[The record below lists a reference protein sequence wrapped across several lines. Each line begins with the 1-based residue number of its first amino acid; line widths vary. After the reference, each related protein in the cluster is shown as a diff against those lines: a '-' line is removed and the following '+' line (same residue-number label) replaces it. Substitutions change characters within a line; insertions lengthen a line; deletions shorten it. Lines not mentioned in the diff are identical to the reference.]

1 MLAWE
6 HILSV
11 LASLLRLCCA
21 FEASPVGDIREDF
34 LEPSVEFVSREE
46 QSDELCELVLRLLCW
61 LLFWLAVEVVLD
73 CSVALDCCV
82 IERVCMRSMLGP
94 WLCVAFS
101 LWPDTREGD

>member
-46 QSDELCELVLRLLCW
+46 HSGELCELVLRLLCW
-61 LLFWLAVEVVLD
+61 LLVWLALKVVMFET
-73 CSVALDCCV
+73 S
-82 IERVCMRSMLGP
+82 
-94 WLCVAFS
+94 WTS
-101 LWPDTREGD
+101 LLLFTAQASTCAC